1 MKKKLFLCLAFLLFT
16 GLNINAQSRDE
27 KKDKAYQQLVEKV
40 ESGKFYL
47 EATRINLNAGVRSVQ
62 SEGYFLEIKGDSA
75 KAYLPFFGRAYRS
88 QIGGDGA
95 IEFDH
100 PFTKLDIKKR
110 PDKHR
115 IIMTMR
121 VTTDVDIYDITL
133 FLFSNN
139 ASLTISSNN
148 RSTISYDMD
157 FVEPQKKQHK

>member
-1 MKKKLFLCLAFLLFT
+1 MKRIITLCLMILLFI
-16 GLNINAQSRDE
+16 GLNVNAQSRKE

-40 ESGKFYL
+40 DGGKFYL
-47 EATRINLNAGVRSVQ
+47 EASRINLNAGVRSVQ
-62 SEGYFLEIKGDSA
+62 AEGYFLEIKGDSA

-100 PFTKLDIKKR
+100 PFTKLNIKKS

-115 IIMTMR
+115 IVMTMR
-121 VTTDVDIYDITL
+121 VTTDVDIYDLTL

-148 RSTISYDMD
+148 RSTISYDMN
-157 FVEPQKKQHK
+157 FVEPKKK